1 MARRIE
7 FTKKFKKDLNRLRNN
22 KDKLNKVAN
31 VIKMLAEGEDIPV
44 SMKPHKLIGNYAGHL
59 ELHIEGDLLLIWL
72 EKNRSWGY
80 YYLPCPP
87 WKSFRTF
94 QEVRFRDAGVARVE
108 GRFCS
113 QWSKKI
119 ALTSSKPFPSWQRL

>member
-22 KDKLNKVAN
+22 KYKLNKVAQ
-31 VIKMLAEGEDIPV
+31 VIKMLAEGGDIPV

-72 EKNRSWGY
+72 EKTEVGDVAI
-80 YYLPCPP
+80 YL
-87 WKSFRTF
+87 
-94 QEVRFRDAGVARVE
+94 VRLGSHSELF
-108 GRFCS
+108 
-113 QWSKKI
+113 KK
-119 ALTSSKPFPSWQRL
+119 

>member
-7 FTKKFKKDLNRLRNN
+7 FTKKFKKDLNRLRNK

-31 VIKMLAEGEDIPV
+31 VIKMLAEGKDIPV

-72 EKNRSWGY
+72 EKTEVGDITI
-80 YYLPCPP
+80 YL
-87 WKSFRTF
+87 
-94 QEVRFRDAGVARVE
+94 VRLGSHSELF
-108 GRFCS
+108 
-113 QWSKKI
+113 KK
-119 ALTSSKPFPSWQRL
+119 